1 MSIFSVTALIEP
13 RLSSRRSMEERESF
27 SPSADRKPPFSFYPP
42 LYATPPQQRPPSP
55 SSFSPSPYVL
65 NRKGRWPSTVTIS
78 ESGNQ
83 ANEGEASVRVS
94 AAGNEVRYSGVEQKA
109 VHGCTPRAEKQDM
122 QSVSATDGKQ
132 DVERGTAMAEK
143 QAEARVCNAMAE
155 LCGKALDGALT
166 EDDKSLLISAGME
179 WRGDVGCRD
188 LSDNFDGRSHA
199 SCQTSEEFYD
209 ALEGLPDGYSSE
221 DGDGKAQASPVSN
234 QGMAATLQEELA
246 RRIKAEDTLA
256 SLQRRWN
263 QMARRCLSIGLELKP
278 GAGRCQG
285 DAADQVQGHIDP
297 FEILSQKLVIARLVG
312 GSVARAAIQAAKEEE
327 FESMLAAKNWEI
339 SRLRDKL
346 QYYELVNHEMSQRNQ
361 EIIEASQRRKQ
372 RRQKRQKLVLGC
384 LGAALSVGTAGL
396 VLYKLFPGE
405 RARAWVKPYAVEHSL
420 PETSST

>member
-27 SPSADRKPPFSFYPP
+27 SPSADRKPSFSFYPP

-83 ANEGEASVRVS
+83 ANDDEASVRVS
-94 AAGNEVRYSGVEQKA
+94 AAGRNTSDGEGSEVPYAGVEQKA
-109 VHGCTPRAEKQDM
+109 VHGCTARHM
-122 QSVSATDGKQ
+122 QSVSAMAGKQ

-143 QAEARVCNAMAE
+143 QAEGRVCNAMAE
-155 LCGKALDGALT
+155 LCGEALDGALT

-179 WRGDVGCRD
+179 WRGEVGCRD
-188 LSDNFDGRSHA
+188 LSDDFDGRSHA

-209 ALEGLPDGYSSE
+209 ALDGLPDGYSSE
-221 DGDGKAQASPVSN
+221 DGDGKAQASPASN
-234 QGMAATLQEELA
+234 QGMAASLQEELA

-278 GAGRCQG
+278 GAGRRG
-285 DAADQVQGHIDP
+285 DAADQAQGIIDP
-297 FEILSQKLVIARLVG
+297 FEIISQKLVIARLVG
-312 GSVARAAIQAAKEEE
+312 GSVARAAIQVATEEE
-327 FESMLAAKNWEI
+327 FESMLAAKNREI
-339 SRLRDKL
+339 SRLHDKL
-346 QYYELVNHEMSQRNQ
+346 QYYELVNQEMSQRNQ

-372 RRQKRQKLVLGC
+372 RCQKRQKLVLGC
-384 LGAALSVGTAGL
+384 LGAALCVGTTGL
-396 VLYKLFPGE
+396 VLYKLFP
-405 RARAWVKPYAVEHSL
+405 KPYAVEHSL
-420 PETSST
+420 PETIST